1 MVPSF
6 QPAVNA
12 EEQRVL
18 LSGVT
23 WQQYENLLAT
33 LDDYPGLRLIY
44 LEGALEI
51 FRPSAEHELIQKG
64 LARLIER
71 YAEAVELPLH
81 GYGSTTF
88 RQEATARGLEPDEC
102 YCIDTLKPLPDFA
115 IEVSLSSG
123 GVDKLAVYQG
133 LGVPEVLIWQAGDL
147 TLYDLRG
154 AEQNRGYPRLK
165 PTARYRE
172 QRSKAG
178 QDSGQM
184 SGFDARESAN

>member
-1 MVPSF
+1 
-6 QPAVNA
+6 
-12 EEQRVL
+12 
-18 LSGVT
+18 
-23 WQQYENLLAT
+23 
-33 LDDYPGLRLIY
+33 LRLIY

-51 FRPSAEHELIQKG
+51 FRPPAEHELLQKG

-115 IEVSLSSG
+115 IEVNLSSG

-154 AEQNRGYPRLK
+154 AE
-165 PTARYRE
+165 YRTTSRR
-172 QRSKAG
+172 QFFPDLDFQQLAQYVRPYDQPQAIQDFLRSLC
-178 QDSGQM
+178 
-184 SGFDARESAN
+184 